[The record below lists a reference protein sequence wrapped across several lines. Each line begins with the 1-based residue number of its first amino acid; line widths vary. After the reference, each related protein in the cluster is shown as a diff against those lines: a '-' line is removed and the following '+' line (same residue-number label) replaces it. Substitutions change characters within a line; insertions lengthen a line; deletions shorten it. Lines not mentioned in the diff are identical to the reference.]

1 MYSWRSAAD
10 VNADQLDL
18 GAQRGIRDLED
29 DPIDVEAVN
38 ASDETLGVGRVRGR
52 EREASV
58 GRDGDEALVGR
69 RPRATETE
77 SGQLRA
83 HPLAAARDRERAD
96 GRGATWKT
104 RIHRAG
110 IWSSQ
115 HPTER
120 GRAEFTG

>member
-1 MYSWRSAAD
+1 MYGWRSAAD

-18 GAQRGIRDLED
+18 GAQRGVRDLED

-69 RPRATETE
+69 RP
-77 SGQLRA
+77 
-83 HPLAAARDRERAD
+83 
-96 GRGATWKT
+96 
-104 RIHRAG
+104 
-110 IWSSQ
+110 
-115 HPTER
+115 
-120 GRAEFTG
+120 